1 VWALPQAGVV
11 VLEDILAV
19 VVLEHMALE
28 RLRVQAQ
35 VVGVVAAIVQVVDM
49 VLAQVAEVVL
59 AYLVKA
65 LMGLVPLVILLV
77 MQEEAAVVAVM
88 VLKGLHVEMV
98 ELEVHMV
105 VAVED
110 LINMVVHQHQ
120 GLVERFV
127 LFGQETLEHSHQ
139 LV

>member
-1 VWALPQAGVV
+1 MVAAA
-11 VLEDILAV
+11 VLEDILAM
-19 VVLEHMALE
+19 VVLEHMAVE

-35 VVGVVAAIVQVVDM
+35 VAEVVAAIVPEAEM
-49 VLAQVAEVVL
+49 VPAQVAEAVL
-59 AYLVKA
+59 VYLVKA

-77 MQEEAAVVAVM
+77 LQEGAAVVAVM
-88 VLKGLHVEMV
+88 VLRGFHVEMV

-105 VAVED
+105 VVVEVH
-110 LINMVVHQHQ
+110 LSMVVHQQQ